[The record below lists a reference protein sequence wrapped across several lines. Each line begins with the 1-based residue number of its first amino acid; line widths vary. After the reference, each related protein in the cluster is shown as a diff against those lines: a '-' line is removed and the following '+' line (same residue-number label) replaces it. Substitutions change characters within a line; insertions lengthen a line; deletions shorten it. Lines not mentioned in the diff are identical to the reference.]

1 MLAEGLKV
9 TVYGMGGVFLFLLF
23 LVSLMYAQAGIFK
36 YLKISDKS
44 AQSEQDNA
52 DEEMVAAAIALKL
65 KNG

>member
-36 YLKISDKS
+36 YLKISDKP

>member
-23 LVSLMYAQAGIFK
+23 LVSLMYVQAGIFK

-44 AQSEQDNA
+44 AEVGQDNA